1 MPKKEN
7 RLVLTEVEID
17 CEVGGT
23 RQIDNWKFVPT
34 TAALWFTYR
43 KLVFT
48 HTAAFGLT
56 FAGICVG
63 SFLSFGLFCTVKM

>member
-1 MPKKEN
+1 MYQYKTVIMPIKEK
-7 RLVLTEVEID
+7 D
-17 CEVGGT
+17 CGVGDT

-34 TAALWFTYR
+34 IAALWFTDR

-56 FAGICVG
+56 FA
-63 SFLSFGLFCTVKM
+63 